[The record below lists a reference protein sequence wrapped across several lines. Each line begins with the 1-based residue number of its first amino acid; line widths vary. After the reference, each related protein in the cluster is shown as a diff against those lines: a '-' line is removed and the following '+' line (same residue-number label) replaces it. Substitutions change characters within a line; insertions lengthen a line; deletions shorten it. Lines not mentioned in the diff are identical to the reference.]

1 MIKRASRNG
10 ELPAHGTDKDMKGGI
25 TLDQN
30 KKCYT
35 VAEVQNI
42 LGISRQ
48 AVYQL
53 IYQKKFKTVLLDR
66 KYRIVKASFDA
77 WLDGEKEE
85 S

>member
-1 MIKRASRNG
+1 MIKKASRNG
-10 ELPAHGTDKDMKGGI
+10 EPETDGTDNRAKGVI
-25 TLDQN
+25 VLDQN

-35 VAEVQNI
+35 VAEVQKI

-77 WLDGEKEE
+77 WLDGEKEDL
-85 S
+85 

>member
-10 ELPAHGTDKDMKGGI
+10 ESETDGTNHRAKGVI
-25 TLDQN
+25 VLDQN

-35 VAEVQNI
+35 VAEVQKI

-53 IYQKKFKTVLLDR
+53 IYQEKFKTVLLDR

-77 WLDGEKEE
+77 WLDGEKEDL
-85 S
+85 